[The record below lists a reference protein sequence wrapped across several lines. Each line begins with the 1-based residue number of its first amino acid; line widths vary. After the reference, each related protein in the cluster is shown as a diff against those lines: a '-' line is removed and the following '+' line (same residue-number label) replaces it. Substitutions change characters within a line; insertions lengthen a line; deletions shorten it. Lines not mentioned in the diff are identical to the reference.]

1 MPNRKVHNEYAKKI
15 MGNRLSIEE
24 IDDVNRI
31 MDAPSQKYG
40 SQHRKYY
47 GHSHNPVARDSLEI
61 NKGSAS
67 REVARR
73 IHLMLDENKALQ
85 KFIKLKELMKK

>member
-15 MGNRLSIEE
+15 MGNRLSMED

-40 SQHRKYY
+40 ERTWK
-47 GHSHNPVARDSLEI
+47 
-61 NKGSAS
+61 
-67 REVARR
+67 
-73 IHLMLDENKALQ
+73 
-85 KFIKLKELMKK
+85 